1 MLEEELRP
9 FEYCIPFGATLMV
22 GTRAHPRFRVAK
34 SAEIE
39 HGGDKIP
46 CTVRNISIN
55 GAALTL
61 PDLSIRVPTQ
71 FNLQITEDE
80 LAIPC
85 SIVWRRGF
93 WIGVQFE

>member
-1 MLEEELRP
+1 
-9 FEYCIPFGATLMV
+9 MV

-34 SAEIE
+34 SADIE

-46 CTVRNISIN
+46 CTVRNMSIT

-61 PDLSIRVPTQ
+61 SDLSIRIPKQ
-71 FNLQITEDE
+71 FNLQITEDK